1 MSSRDKP
8 GASLS
13 AGKGPWAGAGL
24 VLALIDI
31 VLINVAFAAAY
42 WLRYQ
47 AQWPAALDPDYYQP
61 YRVWFPIGL
70 ILTGIL
76 LLAYQFEGVYDSR
89 RGVPWLDEAYKLF
102 TGTLI
107 GIAVLTVLTF
117 NVRPQFYSRLMLGY
131 AGVLI
136 VVLLSTSRLVFGTIR
151 AMLFR
156 RGVGVERVLVVGCG
170 DVGRAVMG
178 SIMAR
183 PELGYQ
189 VAGFLDD
196 DPERRHQDLGRF
208 RALGP
213 VDALPAVLRSHAI
226 DQVIVALPWRS
237 IEKIMESMTYCEQL
251 GVRARIVPDLFQL
264 RLNRVDIDDI
274 SGIPLIGVQDV
285 SIRGWKRAIK
295 RITDVVLAAVGLV
308 MAAPLMVVVAV
319 LIKWDSPGPVLFP
332 QVRVGRDGR
341 RFILYKFRSMV
352 VGADEDKDRL
362 WELNEASGPLFKIRD
377 DPRLT
382 RVGRWLRRLSID
394 ELPQLWNVLKGDM
407 SLVGPRPP
415 VPAEVERYQP
425 WHRKRLLVA
434 PGVTG
439 LWQVSGR
446 SELTF
451 DEMVMLDLFY
461 AENWSLWLD
470 FKIILRTIPTV
481 IIGTGAY

>member
-1 MSSRDKP
+1 MSSHAKP
-8 GASLS
+8 GTNSS
-13 AGKGPWAGAGL
+13 AGTGPWAGMGL
-24 VLALIDI
+24 VMALTDI
-31 VLINVAFAAAY
+31 VLINVAFALAY
-42 WLRYQ
+42 WLRYR
-47 AQWPAALDPDYYQP
+47 AQWPAALDPANYQP

-70 ILTGIL
+70 TLTGIL
-76 LLAYQFEGVYDSR
+76 LLAYQFEGVYDVR
-89 RGVPWLDEAYKLF
+89 RGASWLDEVYRLF

-131 AGVLI
+131 AGILI
-136 VVLLSTSRLVFGTIR
+136 VAILSTSRLLFGTIR
-151 AMLFR
+151 AWLYR
-156 RGVGVERVLVVGCG
+156 RGVGVDRVLVVGCG

-196 DPERRHQDLGRF
+196 DPERRHQNLGRF

-213 VDALPAVLRSHAI
+213 VDALPAVLRDHEI
-226 DQVIVALPWRS
+226 DEVIVALPWQS
-237 IEKIMESMTYCEQL
+237 IGKIMDTMAQCERL

-274 SGIPLIGVQDV
+274 SGIPLIGVRDA
-285 SIRGWKRAIK
+285 SIRGWNRAIK
-295 RITDVVLAAVGLV
+295 RLTDIVLSAVGLV
-308 MAAPLMVVVAV
+308 IAAPLMAVVAI

-341 RFILYKFRSMV
+341 LFTLYKFRSMI
-352 VGADEDKDRL
+352 VGADEAKDRL
-362 WELNEASGPLFKIRD
+362 WDLNEATGPLFKIRD

-415 VPAEVERYQP
+415 VPAEVEQYQP
-425 WHRKRLLVA
+425 WHRKRLLVS

-470 FKIILRTIPTV
+470 FKIILHTIPTV
-481 IIGTGAY
+481 IMGTGAY

>member
-1 MSSRDKP
+1 MSSRDKTSIDRW
-8 GASLS
+8 AST
-13 AGKGPWAGAGL
+13 GL
-24 VLALIDI
+24 LMALTDV
-31 VLINVAFAAAY
+31 VLINIAFALAY

-47 AQWPAALDPDYYQP
+47 AEWPAALDPENFQP

-76 LLAYQFEGVYDSR
+76 LLAYQLEEVYDLR
-89 RGVPWLDEAYKLF
+89 RGVRWLDDVSKLF
-102 TGTLI
+102 GGTLI

-131 AGVLI
+131 AGILI
-136 VVLLSTSRLVFGTIR
+136 VVALSTSRLALGTLR
-151 AMLFR
+151 AWRYR
-156 RGVGVERVLVVGCG
+156 RGIGVDRVLVVGCG
-170 DVGRAVMG
+170 EIGRAVMG

-196 DPERRHQDLGRF
+196 DPERRQQDLGRF
-208 RALGP
+208 RALGSIET
-213 VDALPAVLRSHAI
+213 LPDVLSSQDI
-226 DQVIVALPWRS
+226 DEVVIALPWRS
-237 IEKIMESMTYCEQL
+237 IEKIMDVMAQCEPR

-274 SGIPLIGVQDV
+274 SGIPLIGVRDA
-285 SIRGWKRAIK
+285 SIRGWNRALKRLSDI
-295 RITDVVLAAVGLV
+295 
-308 MAAPLMVVVAV
+308 VVAV
-319 LIKWDSPGPVLFP
+319 ISLVIASPILALVAILIKWDSPGPVLFP
-332 QVRVGRDGR
+332 QVRVGRGGR
-341 RFILYKFRSMV
+341 QFTLYKFRSMII
-352 VGADEDKDRL
+352 GADEAKDRL
-362 WELNEASGPLFKIRD
+362 RDLNEATGPLFKIRD

-415 VPAEVERYQP
+415 VPAEVDQYQP
-425 WHRKRLLVA
+425 WHRKRLLVS

-446 SELTF
+446 SKLTF

-461 AENWSLWLD
+461 AENWSLGLD
-470 FKIILRTIPTV
+470 FKIMLRTIPTV
-481 IIGTGAY
+481 IMGTGAY

>member
-1 MSSRDKP
+1 MSSKDKP
-8 GASLS
+8 SASLVI
-13 AGKGPWAGAGL
+13 AL
-24 VLALIDI
+24 VDI
-31 VLINVAFAAAY
+31 VLINMAFALAY

-47 AQWPAALDPDYYQP
+47 ARWPAGLNPENYQP
-61 YRVWFPIGL
+61 YRVWFPVGL
-70 ILTGIL
+70 TLTGIL
-76 LLAYQFEGVYDSR
+76 LLAYQFEGAYDPR
-89 RGVPWLDEAYKLF
+89 RGASWLDQVYKLF

-136 VVLLSTSRLVFGTIR
+136 LTVLSVSRLVFQTIQGWR
-151 AMLFR
+151 FR
-156 RGVGVERVLVVGCG
+156 RGIGVDRVLVVGCG
-170 DVGRAVMG
+170 EVGRAVMG

-189 VAGFLDD
+189 VVGFLDD
-196 DPERRHQDLGRF
+196 DPERRHQNLGRF

-213 VDALPAVLRSHAI
+213 TDALPAVLRNHEI
-226 DQVIVALPWRS
+226 DETIIALSWRS
-237 IEKIMESMTYCEQL
+237 IEKIKDVMAQCEQL
-251 GVRARIVPDLFQL
+251 GVRARVVPDLFQL

-274 SGIPLIGVQDV
+274 SGIPLIGVRDV
-285 SIRGWKRAIK
+285 SIRGWNHAIK
-295 RITDVVLAAVGLV
+295 RFADIVIAAIGLIVAAPV
-308 MAAPLMVVVAV
+308 MAVTTL
-319 LIKWDSPGPVLFP
+319 LIKWNSPGPVLFR

-341 RFILYKFRSMV
+341 LFTLYKFRSMV
-352 VGADEDKDRL
+352 TGADEDKAEL
-362 WELNEASGPLFKIRD
+362 QSLNEASGPLFKIRD

-415 VPAEVERYQP
+415 VPAEVEQYKP

-481 IIGTGAY
+481 IMGTGAY

>member
-1 MSSRDKP
+1 MSSNDKP
-8 GASLS
+8 TFG
-13 AGKGPWAGAGL
+13 
-24 VLALIDI
+24 LALALADI
-31 VLINVAFAAAY
+31 VLINVAFALAY
-42 WLRYQ
+42 WLRYR
-47 AQWPAALDPDYYQP
+47 AQWPAALNPDNYQP
-61 YRVWFPIGL
+61 YRIWFPVGL

-76 LLAYQFEGVYDSR
+76 LLAYQFEGVYQPR
-89 RGVPWLDEAYKLF
+89 RGASWLDDVYRLF

-136 VVLLSTSRLVFGTIR
+136 VMVLSVSRLLAGTVR
-151 AMLFR
+151 SWLYR
-156 RGVGVERVLVVGCG
+156 RGVGVDRVLVVGCG

-183 PELGYQ
+183 PELGYK

-196 DPERRHQDLGRF
+196 DPARRHQNLGRF
-208 RALGP
+208 RALGTT
-213 VDALPAVLRSHAI
+213 DTLTTILRNHEI
-226 DQVIVALPWRS
+226 DEVIVALPWRS
-237 IEKIMESMTYCEQL
+237 IETIQTIMSKCERL

-264 RLNRVDIDDI
+264 RLNRVDMDDI

-285 SIRGWKRAIK
+285 SIRGWNRAIK
-295 RITDVVLAAVGLV
+295 RGVDIVLAALGLIV
-308 MAAPLMVVVAV
+308 TAPILAVVAL
-319 LIKWDSPGPVLFP
+319 LIRWDSQGPVLFP

-341 RFILYKFRSMV
+341 LFTLYKFRSMI
-352 VGADEDKDRL
+352 VGAEEEKGRLKDF
-362 WELNEASGPLFKIRD
+362 NEASGPLFKMRD

-382 RVGRWLRRLSID
+382 LVGRWIRRLSID
-394 ELPQLWNVLKGDM
+394 ELPQLWNVLRGDM

-415 VPAEVERYQP
+415 VPAEAEQYEP
-425 WHRKRLLVA
+425 WHRKRLLVD
-434 PGVTG
+434 PGITG

-481 IIGTGAY
+481 VMGIGAY

>member
-1 MSSRDKP
+1 MPSQDK
-8 GASLS
+8 
-13 AGKGPWAGAGL
+13 AGTDPWAGTGL
-24 VLALIDI
+24 FMALTDI
-31 VLINVAFAAAY
+31 VLINIAFALAY

-47 AQWPAALDPDYYQP
+47 AEWPAALDPENFQP
-61 YRVWFPIGL
+61 YRVWFPLGL

-76 LLAYQFEGVYDSR
+76 LLAYQLEGVYDLR
-89 RGVPWLDEAYKLF
+89 RGVRWLDDVSKLF

-131 AGVLI
+131 AGILI
-136 VVLLSTSRLVFGTIR
+136 VAVLSTSRLVFGAVR
-151 AMLFR
+151 AWRYR
-156 RGVGVERVLVVGCG
+156 RGIGVEHVLVVGCG
-170 DVGRAVMG
+170 EIGRAVMG

-196 DPERRHQDLGRF
+196 DPERQHQDLGRF
-208 RALGP
+208 RALGS
-213 VDALPAVLRSHAI
+213 VDALPAVLRSQDI
-226 DQVIVALPWRS
+226 DEVIIALPWRS
-237 IEKIMESMTYCEQL
+237 IEQIMDIMAQCEPL

-274 SGIPLIGVQDV
+274 SGIPLIGIRDA
-285 SIRGWKRAIK
+285 SIRGWNRAIK
-295 RITDVVLAAVGLV
+295 RLSDI
-308 MAAPLMVVVAV
+308 VVAAISLV
-319 LIKWDSPGPVLFP
+319 IASPIMALVAILIKWDSPGPVLFP

-341 RFILYKFRSMV
+341 LFTLYKFRSMV
-352 VGADEDKDRL
+352 VGADEAKDRL
-362 WELNEASGPLFKIRD
+362 RDLNEASGPLFKIRD

-415 VPAEVERYQP
+415 VPAEVDQYQP
-425 WHRKRLLVA
+425 WHRKRLLIS

-446 SELTF
+446 SKLTF

-470 FKIILRTIPTV
+470 FKIMLRTIPTV
-481 IIGTGAY
+481 IMGTGAY

>member
-1 MSSRDKP
+1 MSLRDKP
-8 GASLS
+8 VISLVM
-13 AGKGPWAGAGL
+13 AVTDA
-24 VLALIDI
+24 
-31 VLINVAFAAAY
+31 VLINIAFALAY
-42 WLRYQ
+42 WLRYEK
-47 AQWPAALDPDYYQP
+47 QWLVALEPQNYVP
-61 YRVWFPIGL
+61 YRVWFPVGL
-70 ILTGIL
+70 TLTGIL
-76 LLAYQFEGVYDSR
+76 LLAYQLEGLYDNR
-89 RGVPWLDEAYKLF
+89 RGVGWLDQVYNLF

-117 NVRPQFYSRLMLGY
+117 NVRPMFYSRLMLGY

-136 VVLLSTSRLVFGTIR
+136 LSLLSASRLVVGAVR
-151 AMLFR
+151 GYLFR
-156 RGVGVERVLVVGCG
+156 HGVGVERVLVVGCG
-170 DVGRAVMG
+170 EVGRAVMG

-189 VAGFLDD
+189 VVGFVDD
-196 DPERRHQDLGRF
+196 DPERGQRDLGRF

-213 VDALPAVLRSHAI
+213 IAALPRVLSNWQV

-237 IEKIMESMTYCEQL
+237 IDKIMDVMAQCEEH

-274 SGIPLIGVQDV
+274 SGIPLIGVKDV
-285 SIRGWKRAIK
+285 SIRGWNRALKRAMDI
-295 RITDVVLAAVGLV
+295 VLASVGLV
-308 MAAPLMVVVAV
+308 VSAPLMALVAL
-319 LIKWDSPGPVLFP
+319 LIRWDSPGPVLFR

-341 RFILYKFRSMV
+341 LFTLYKFRSMH
-352 VGADEDKDRL
+352 VGAEEEQDRL
-362 WELNEASGPLFKIRD
+362 LDLNEATGPLFKIRD

-382 RVGRWLRRLSID
+382 RVGRVLRRLSID
-394 ELPQLWNVLKGDM
+394 ELPQLWNVLRGDM

-415 VPAEVERYQP
+415 VPAEVEQYLP
-425 WHRKRLLVA
+425 WHRKRLMID

-451 DEMVMLDLFY
+451 DEMVMLDLYY

-470 FKIILRTIPTV
+470 LKIILRTIPTV
-481 IIGTGAY
+481 ILGTGAY